1 MLILG
6 VNSSF
11 RGMVI
16 VCSIG
21 GGDFEASIEFVFANG
36 LKLSIFRVIVDVA
49 AATAAADGDDDITAC
64 GGGLRTK
71 FGIIGNGLSRSLI
84 DDVRLWLDGEN

>member
-1 MLILG
+1 MLILV

-11 RGMVI
+11 RGMVT

-36 LKLSIFRVIVDVA
+36 IKLSIFRVVVDVA
-49 AATAAADGDDDITAC
+49 AIVAADGDDDITAC
-64 GGGLRTK
+64 DGGLRTK

-84 DDVRLWLDGEN
+84 DDVRLWLADEN